1 MAGTSGFMANRFSVL
16 ALAMAPLL
24 AGAVSACTAPLG
36 FAPVLAARQNDRQD
50 NRQDNRQGAQAQGE
64 ERRRDRRPR
73 LRSVGEPG
81 RVAAADF
88 TFARTAREEGL
99 AAAANA
105 SVAPGALSH
114 TGAGPLDAA
123 RWIGQ
128 IDAATRPAQWAP
140 DSVWSSCDGTL
151 AVSEG
156 RYRQADGIVG
166 TYVRVW
172 ALQGDR
178 RYRWT
183 YDLASPDNPQPPP
196 DPVGDTPG
204 GPDVIVVETINS
216 LTGRVA
222 DCPRRGEERTPPTPQ
237 QAANAAFAG
246 GGTSDDATLT
256 WGWQHRPN
264 GERVFTADYLRDGRW
279 QRAVELRAGPEG
291 AAG

>member
-1 MAGTSGFMANRFSVL
+1 MAGTSGFMANRFFVL
-16 ALAMAPLL
+16 ALAVAPML
-24 AGAVSACTAPLG
+24 AGTVSACTAPLG
-36 FAPVLAARQNDRQD
+36 FTPVLAARQDG
-50 NRQDNRQGAQAQGE
+50 RQDNRQGAQAQGE

-73 LRSVGEPG
+73 LRSVGDPG

-128 IDAATRPAQWAP
+128 INAATSPAQWAP

-172 ALQGDR
+172 ALQGNR
-178 RYRWT
+178 RYKWT

-196 DPVGDTPG
+196 EPVRDTPG

-222 DCPRRGEERTPPTPQ
+222 DCPQRGGGPERPSRPQ
-237 QAANAAFAG
+237 EQAASAAFAG